1 MPNYLDQLDEEQKAA
16 VCATERAIA
25 VLAGPGSGK
34 TRTLACRALHLL
46 LTDAGCKVRL
56 LTFTNKAAAEMK
68 SRALTLAGVAASRI
82 ASSNFHTFGMRFL
95 RNHAREAG
103 IGADF
108 DIVEGDEAIEIA
120 RDVGGSESLLE
131 RWGASRLRRLS
142 MPRHVAEFGERFQA
156 AKYAKE
162 LLDFDD
168 LIVLTAD
175 MLEKY
180 PRLAEAYGNNHPH
193 LLIDEFQDTNP
204 AQFAIVAALSPFLKT
219 VSVFADD
226 DQAIFQ
232 WAGAEAENIRRFID
246 TLGATVYQLTVN
258 YRSRKAIVDVA
269 NKLIAADPKASG
281 RRMRAD
287 RKGGKVRVSVYEDLQ
302 QEAQAIGDELAEMI
316 RKGVPATSIAILVRS
331 SFRAEHVLNALRHR
345 DLPVSNWLG
354 QRYESTM
361 RRSLVA
367 CFAVIRG
374 NLSDRNAKQ
383 LCELIGVS
391 YTSARTTKEFFA
403 AHSHTSGVQIL
414 AKLQRLAWQNAKPS
428 VAVGIAVQFLRMNA
442 SGLELQLLDE
452 FVAEVDAFEN
462 YDPQFSLEHLLTE
475 LTLGGA
481 GASPTESGG
490 IKVAT
495 LHKTKGLQ
503 WPHVYLL
510 GLESGHMP
518 NRRANTVEE
527 IREERRLCFV
537 GICRA
542 EDSVVLTRVK
552 HYDGRVSKTP
562 SLFLKEMEVE
572 AD

>member
-1 MPNYLDQLDEEQKAA
+1 MPSYLDQLDDEQTAA
-16 VCATERAIA
+16 VQASERAIA

-46 LTDAGCKVRL
+46 HGDAGSKVRL

-68 SRALTLAGVAASRI
+68 SRALTLAGVAASRV

-103 IGADF
+103 IGVDF
-108 DIVEGDEAIEIA
+108 DIVEGEEATELA
-120 RDVGGSESLLE
+120 QEVGGSDALKE
-131 RWGASRLRRLS
+131 RWSASRLRRLFI
-142 MPRHVAEFGERFQA
+142 PPHLAEFGARFQA
-156 AKYAKE
+156 TKYAHG

-175 MLEKY
+175 TLERH
-180 PRLAEAYGNNHPH
+180 PRVAEAYGNNHPH

-232 WAGAEAENIRRFID
+232 WAGAEAQNIRRFID
-246 TLGATVYQLTVN
+246 TLGAAEYQLTVN

-287 RKGGKVRVSVYEDLQ
+287 KKGGKVRVSVYHDLP

-316 RKGVPATSIAILVRS
+316 RKGIPATSIAVLVRS
-331 SFRAEHVLNALRHR
+331 SFRAEQVLDALRLR

-354 QRYESTM
+354 QRYESSM

-374 NLSDRNAKQ
+374 NLSDRNAKR

-391 YTSARTTKEFFA
+391 DTSVRTTKEFFA
-403 AHSHTSGVQIL
+403 AHSQTSGVQVL
-414 AKLQRLAWQNAKPS
+414 AKLQKLAWENARPS
-428 VAVGIAVQFLRMNA
+428 VAVGIAVQFLRTIA
-442 SGLELQLLDE
+442 SGVEVQMLDE

-475 LTLGGA
+475 LALGGA

-503 WPHVYLL
+503 WPYVYLL
-510 GLESGHMP
+510 GLETGHMP
-518 NRRANTVEE
+518 NRRADTAEKV
-527 IREERRLCFV
+527 REERRLCFV
-537 GICRA
+537 GLCRA
-542 EDSVVLTRVK
+542 EDAVTLTRVK
-552 HYDGRVSKTP
+552 HYGRVTKTP
-562 SLFLKEMEVE
+562 SLFLKEMELE
-572 AD
+572 AE